1 MSRILVVTAVEAEAA
16 AVVRQLS
23 ATATARGRYA
33 ASVAQTK
40 AGEVTVLAGGIGMAA
55 SAAATAT
62 ALTLAPYDVVICMG
76 IAGGFD
82 GRAVTGEVVVA
93 TDVLA
98 CQLGADSPD
107 GFQTFGE
114 LGLLD
119 TGIAT
124 GARTDLVAERLG
136 ARTGRILTVS
146 TVTGT
151 DERALEY
158 AARWDPAAE
167 AMEGWGVWST
177 VQPLGTVVPYEI
189 RTISNR
195 VGRRDRAS
203 WDIAGALDA
212 LSAATVTLFEEPLT

>member
-1 MSRILVVTAVEAEAA
+1 VILVVTAVAAERD
-16 AVVRQLS
+16 AV
-23 ATATARGRYA
+23 ARGLDAQAGSIGPYETL
-33 ASVAQTK
+33 VAQTA
-40 AGEVTVLAGGIGMAA
+40 AGQVTVLAGGIGMAA

-62 ALTLAPYDVVICMG
+62 AFALGSYDVVVSMG

-82 GRAVTGEVVVA
+82 GRAATGDVVVA
-93 TDVLA
+93 TNVLA

-114 LGLLD
+114 LGLVD

-124 GARTDLVAERLG
+124 GGLIEPLAQRLG
-136 ARTGRILTVS
+136 ARAGRILTVS

-151 DERALEY
+151 DARAQEY
-158 AARWDPAAE
+158 AERWDPVAE

-177 VQPLGTVVPYEI
+177 VHQLGTVVPYEI

-203 WDIAGALDA
+203 WDVAGALQT
-212 LSAATVTLFEEPLT
+212 LSTASVTLFEEPLR